1 MVAKAGQGNPDVDEY
16 DGVPH
21 HPDTDPRRGHRGGG
35 GHEYVDRRNSDMSA
49 DSSQNNGHG
58 HHPHHPHHPHP
69 PPHQHPE
76 SRFESQQRAFLHDLM
91 DRGCHVVQVTYP
103 RTANNEKEMTVVRGE
118 FLEVLDDS
126 RKWWKTRN
134 IHGQVAHVP
143 HTIVTENPEKQQHG
157 GGGGGGGR
165 RGGSKG
171 EYRYF

>member
-1 MVAKAGQGNPDVDEY
+1 
-16 DGVPH
+16 
-21 HPDTDPRRGHRGGG
+21 
-35 GHEYVDRRNSDMSA
+35 MSA
-49 DSSQNNGHG
+49 DSFQNNRHG
-58 HHPHHPHHPHP
+58 HHGHP
-69 PPHQHPE
+69 PPHMPPMQQQHHPPPPE
-76 SRFESQQRAFLHDLM
+76 SRFESHQRAFLQDLTE
-91 DRGCHVVQVTYP
+91 RGCHVVQVTYP

-143 HTIVTENPEKQQHG
+143 HTIVTEAFDKQQH

>member
-1 MVAKAGQGNPDVDEY
+1 
-16 DGVPH
+16 
-21 HPDTDPRRGHRGGG
+21 
-35 GHEYVDRRNSDMSA
+35 
-49 DSSQNNGHG
+49 
-58 HHPHHPHHPHP
+58 
-69 PPHQHPE
+69 
-76 SRFESQQRAFLHDLM
+76 M

-143 HTIVTENPEKQQHG
+143 HTIVTDVFEKQHGGGGGGGSG

-165 RGGSKG
+165 RGNKG